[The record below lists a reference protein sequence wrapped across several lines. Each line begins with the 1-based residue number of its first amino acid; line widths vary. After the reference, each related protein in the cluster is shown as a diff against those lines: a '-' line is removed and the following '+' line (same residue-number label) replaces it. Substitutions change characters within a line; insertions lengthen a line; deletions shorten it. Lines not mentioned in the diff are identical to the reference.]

1 MKSQAAPRK
10 VELVQGLGLLDATMI
25 VVGSMI
31 GSGIFIV
38 SADVARQI
46 DSPGGFLIVWLL
58 SCLMTMVGALSLGEL
73 AALMPQAGGVYVY
86 LREAYGPLCGF
97 LYGWGVFVVIGSAT
111 IAVVAVAFAKFTG
124 IFFPWFSSSNWI
136 WEMGVVGPYTI
147 GVNAQNLLAIASIVF
162 LTLVNMRGVRA
173 GALVQNMLTF
183 AKTGA
188 VVGLVAVGLT
198 VGRNATAVSANFEN
212 MWRNLDW
219 SPAMLVAIVVAMVG
233 PLFASTAWEN
243 STFTAAETRNPR
255 RNVPLSLAL
264 GSAVVLT
271 LYMLIN
277 FTYLTT
283 LPLGGAADGV
293 DVVARGI
300 RHAAEDRVGAASA
313 EAILGPLGGYLMA
326 TAIMISTFGCNN
338 GLILSYPRVYYAMA
352 RDGLFFAR
360 LGELHPRTY
369 TPNAALALQGVWA
382 SALTLTGTYS
392 DLLDYIIAAV
402 LIFYAMTIAS
412 LFVFRRT
419 RPDAERPYRAPGYP
433 VVPALYLAFAV
444 LIEVCLL
451 VEKPRYTW
459 PGFLIVAAGIPVYFL
474 WRRRLRLRPAVSG

>member
-1 MKSQAAPRK
+1 MKSQTAPRK

-38 SADVARQI
+38 SADVARQT
-46 DSPGGFLIVWLL
+46 DSPGGLLIVWLL
-58 SCLMTMVGALSLGEL
+58 SCLLTMVGALSIGEL
-73 AALMPQAGGVYVY
+73 GALMPQAGGVYVY
-86 LREAYGPLCGF
+86 LREAFGPLWGF
-97 LYGWGVFVVIGSAT
+97 LYGWGVFLVIGSAT

-136 WEMGVVGPYTI
+136 WEIGVMGPYTI
-147 GVNAQNLLAIASIVF
+147 GLNAQNLLAILSILF

-173 GALVQNMLTF
+173 GAMVQNVFTF
-183 AKTGA
+183 AKTAA
-188 VVGLVAVGLT
+188 VVGLVALGLT
-198 VGRNATAVSANFEN
+198 AGRNATAVSVNFEN
-212 MWRNLDW
+212 VWRNLDW
-219 SPAMLVAIVVAMVG
+219 TPALLVSLVVAMVG

-264 GSAVVLT
+264 GAGLVLT

-277 FTYLTT
+277 LTYLAT
-283 LPLGGAADGV
+283 LPLSGAPDGI
-293 DVVARGI
+293 DALARGI
-300 RHAAEDRVGAASA
+300 QHATEDRVAAASA
-313 EAILGPLGGYLMA
+313 EVIVGPVGGYLMA

-352 RDGLFFAR
+352 RDGLFFSR

-369 TPNAALALQGVWA
+369 TPNAALLLQGVWA

-402 LIFYAMTIAS
+402 LIFYAMAIGA
-412 LFVFRRT
+412 LFVFRRKW
-419 RPDAERPYRAPGYP
+419 PDAERPYRAPGYP
-433 VVPALYLAFAV
+433 VVPALYLAFSV

-459 PGFLIVAAGIPVYFL
+459 PGFLIVAAGIPVYYL
-474 WRRRLRLRPAVSG
+474 WRRGARAASWRG